1 MREDVLMNTKEDI
14 LNMIEEEDV
23 EFIRL
28 QFADVFG
35 NLKNV
40 AVTPGQIDR
49 VVDGRYSFEGNAVFE
64 GLSDET
70 LYLKPDLD
78 TFVILPWRPKQGK
91 VGKLICSVYTADG
104 KPFEL
109 CPRNILKRNL
119 SVLEEEG
126 MDAFIDPECEFFLF
140 HRDEQGLA
148 TTITH
153 EEAGYMDVGPVDLG
167 ENARRD
173 MVLTLEDMGFDI
185 KSSHHEKAPGQ
196 HEIDFR
202 GDSGVKAADDVMTFK
217 FAVRSVAKSFGLHA
231 TFMPCPIQDEP
242 GSSMH
247 LRVSL
252 YKDNR
257 NIFNQN
263 KELAENFAG
272 GVLKHASE
280 ICAFANP
287 LVNSYKRLSKWK
299 VSKKP
304 APEKSLITVCDE
316 FGERSVEVRFP
327 DPSANIYAVISLIL
341 RAGLEGIDE
350 KAEFEKASFKGL
362 PGNLKDALLLAHD
375 SEFVKEVLG
384 EEFTQTYVNQKLAEW
399 DEYLN
404 KVSDWEIEKYLL
416 KV

>member
-1 MREDVLMNTKEDI
+1 MNTKDDI
-14 LNMIEEEDV
+14 LNIIEEEDI

-28 QFADVFG
+28 QFTDVFG

-49 VVDGRYSFEGNAVFE
+49 VVEGRYSFEGSAVFD
-64 GLSDET
+64 GLTDET

-91 VGKLICSVYTADG
+91 VGKLLCSVYTADG

-119 SVLEEEG
+119 SVLDEKG

-140 HRDEQGLA
+140 HTDEQGLA

-153 EEAGYMDVGPVDLG
+153 EQAGYMDVGPVDLG

-202 GDSGVKAADDVMTFK
+202 GDCGVKAADDVMTFK
-217 FAVRSVAKSFGLHA
+217 FAVRSVAKGFGLHA
-231 TFMPCPIQDEP
+231 TFMPSPIQDAP
-242 GSSMH
+242 GSGMH

-257 NIFNQN
+257 NIFNSN
-263 KELAENFAG
+263 KESAEKFAA
-272 GVLKHASE
+272 GVLKFAPE
-280 ICAFANP
+280 ICAFSNP
-287 LVNSYKRLSKWK
+287 LVNSYKRLKNWK

-304 APEKSLITVCDE
+304 APDKNLVCVCDDY
-316 FGERSVEVRFP
+316 GERSVEVRFP

-341 RAGLEGIDE
+341 RAGLKGIDE
-350 KAEFEKASFKGL
+350 NIDLASVPFKGL

-384 EEFTQTYVNQKLAEW
+384 DKFTQTYVNQKFLEW

>member
-1 MREDVLMNTKEDI
+1 MNTKEDI

-28 QFADVFG
+28 QFTDVFG

-49 VVDGRYSFEGNAVFE
+49 VVDGRYSFEGSAVFE
-64 GLSDET
+64 GLLDET

-91 VGKLICSVYTADG
+91 VGKLLCSVYTSDG

-119 SVLEEEG
+119 SVFKEKG

-140 HRDEQGLA
+140 HTDEQGLA

-153 EEAGYMDVGPVDLG
+153 EQAGYMDVGPVDLG

-202 GDSGVKAADDVMTFK
+202 GDCGVKAADDVMTFK
-217 FAVRSVAKSFGLHA
+217 FAVRSVAKGFGLHA
-231 TFMPCPIQDEP
+231 TFMPSPIQDAP
-242 GSSMH
+242 GSGMH

-257 NIFNQN
+257 NIFNAD
-263 KELAENFAG
+263 KETAEKFAA
-272 GVLKHASE
+272 GVLKFAPE
-280 ICAFANP
+280 ICAFSNP
-287 LVNSYKRLSKWK
+287 LVNSYKRLKNWK

-304 APEKSLITVCDE
+304 APDKNLVCVCDDY
-316 FGERSVEVRFP
+316 GERSVEVRFP

-341 RAGLEGIDE
+341 RAGLRGIDE
-350 KAEFEKASFKGL
+350 NMDLSSVPFKGL
-362 PGNLKDALLLAHD
+362 PGNLKDALLLSHD

-384 EEFTQTYVNQKLAEW
+384 DKFTQTYVNQKFLEW

>member
-1 MREDVLMNTKEDI
+1 MKTKEDI
-14 LNMIEEEDV
+14 LDLIDEEDV

-28 QFADVFG
+28 QFADIFG

-40 AVTPGQIDR
+40 AVTPGQFER
-49 VVDGRYSFEGNAVFE
+49 VAEGRYSFEGSAVFE
-64 GLSDET
+64 GVGDVT

-78 TFVILPWRPKQGK
+78 SFVILPWRPKHGK

-104 KPFEL
+104 EPFEL

-119 SVLEEEG
+119 EVLDKEHL
-126 MDAFIDPECEFFLF
+126 DAFLDPECEFFLF
-140 HRDEQGLA
+140 HTDENGIA
-148 TTITH
+148 TTISH
-153 EEAGYMDVGPVDLG
+153 EQAGYMDVGPVDLG

-202 GDSGVKAADDVMTFK
+202 GDSGLKAADDVMTFK
-217 FAVRSVAKSFGLHA
+217 FAVRSVAKGFGLHA
-231 TFMPCPIQDEP
+231 TFMPSPIQDAP
-242 GSSMH
+242 GSGMH

-252 YKDNR
+252 YRDMR
-257 NIFNQN
+257 NIFNSSL
-263 KELAENFAG
+263 ETAEYFAG
-272 GVLKHASE
+272 GVLKYASE
-280 ICAFANP
+280 ITAFTNP
-287 LVNSYKRLSKWK
+287 LVNSYKRIERWK

-304 APEKSLITVCDE
+304 APEKSLVTICDD
-316 FGERSVEVRFP
+316 FGERTVEVRFP

-341 RAGLEGIDE
+341 RAGLEGIKE
-350 KAEFEKASFKGL
+350 KAAFENLKFKGI
-362 PGNLKDALLLAHD
+362 PGNLKDALINA
-375 SEFVKEVLG
+375 SKSSFVKEVLG
-384 EEFTQTYVNQKLAEW
+384 EKFTETYVNAKFTEW

-404 KVSDWEIEKYLL
+404 TVSDWEIDKYLL

>member
-1 MREDVLMNTKEDI
+1 MNTKDDI
-14 LNMIEEEDV
+14 LNMIEEEDI

-28 QFADVFG
+28 QFTDVFG

-49 VVDGRYSFEGNAVFE
+49 VVEGRYSFEGSAVFDN
-64 GLSDET
+64 LTDET

-91 VGKLICSVYTADG
+91 VGKLLCSVYTSDG

-119 SVLEEEG
+119 SVLEEKG

-140 HRDEQGLA
+140 HTDEQGLA

-153 EEAGYMDVGPVDLG
+153 EQAGYMDVGPVDLG

-202 GDSGVKAADDVMTFK
+202 GDCGVKAADDVMTFK
-217 FAVRSVAKSFGLHA
+217 FAVRSVAKGFGLHA
-231 TFMPCPIQDEP
+231 TFMPSPIQDAP
-242 GSSMH
+242 GSGMH

-257 NIFNQN
+257 NIFNAD
-263 KELAENFAG
+263 KETAEKFAA
-272 GVLKHASE
+272 GVLKFAPE
-280 ICAFANP
+280 ICAFSNP
-287 LVNSYKRLSKWK
+287 LVNSYKRLKNWK

-304 APEKSLITVCDE
+304 APDKNLVCVCDDY
-316 FGERSVEVRFP
+316 GERSVEVRFP

-341 RAGLEGIDE
+341 RAGLKGIDE
-350 KAEFEKASFKGL
+350 NMDLSSVPFKGL
-362 PGNLKDALLLAHD
+362 PGNLKDALLLSHD

-384 EEFTQTYVNQKLAEW
+384 DKFTQTYVNQKFLEW

>member
-1 MREDVLMNTKEDI
+1 MNTKDDI

-28 QFADVFG
+28 QFTDVFG

-49 VVDGRYSFEGNAVFE
+49 VVEGRYSFEGNAVFE
-64 GLSDET
+64 GLTDET

-91 VGKLICSVYTADG
+91 VGKLLCSVYTSDG

-119 SVLEEEG
+119 SVLEEKG

-140 HRDEQGLA
+140 HTDEQGLA

-153 EEAGYMDVGPVDLG
+153 EQAGYMDVGPVDLG

-202 GDSGVKAADDVMTFK
+202 GDCGVKAADDVMTFK
-217 FAVRSVAKSFGLHA
+217 FAVRSVAKGFGLHA
-231 TFMPCPIQDEP
+231 TFMPSPIQDAP
-242 GSSMH
+242 GSGMH

-257 NIFNQN
+257 NIFNAD
-263 KELAENFAG
+263 KETAEKFAA
-272 GVLKHASE
+272 GVLKFAPE
-280 ICAFANP
+280 ICAFSNP
-287 LVNSYKRLSKWK
+287 LVNSYKRLKNWK

-304 APEKSLITVCDE
+304 APDKNLVCVCDDY
-316 FGERSVEVRFP
+316 GERSVEVRFP

-341 RAGLEGIDE
+341 RAGLKGIDE
-350 KAEFEKASFKGL
+350 NMDLSSVPFKGL
-362 PGNLKDALLLAHD
+362 PGNLKDALLLSHD

-384 EEFTQTYVNQKLAEW
+384 DKFTQTYVNHKFLEW